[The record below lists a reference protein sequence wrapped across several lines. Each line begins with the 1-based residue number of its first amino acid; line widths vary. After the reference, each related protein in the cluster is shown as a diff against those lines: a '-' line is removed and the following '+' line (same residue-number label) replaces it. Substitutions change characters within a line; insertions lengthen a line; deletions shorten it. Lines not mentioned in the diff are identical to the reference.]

1 MNLTSPP
8 YLQIALDLVNRDELN
23 HILAEIPHDDKILIE
38 AGTPLIKK
46 FGISIIETILH
57 HHPKSYIIAD
67 LKTLDVGWLEVQ
79 IAAEKNVAAV
89 TISGL
94 ASLETIESS
103 LKEAKEK
110 NVDIILD
117 LMNVNDPFKLLDQ
130 LSRKPE
136 ILLFH
141 RGIDQEGR
149 AEHPW
154 EIIKTIKENFSKIL
168 VAVAGGLDLQS
179 SSEALRCKA
188 DIIVI
193 GRTITQG
200 SDVRTAINQF
210 LELLRN

>member
-1 MNLTSPP
+1 MSLTTPP
-8 YLQIALDLVNRDELN
+8 YLQIALDLVNKDELN
-23 HILAEIPHDDKILIE
+23 RILSEIPHDKKILIE

-46 FGISIIETILH
+46 FGISILETILQY
-57 HHPKSYIIAD
+57 HPKSYMIAD

-79 IAAEKNVAAV
+79 IAAEKNAKAV

-110 NVDIILD
+110 KVDIILD
-117 LMNVNDPFKLLDQ
+117 LMNVNDPLNLLQQ
-130 LSRKPE
+130 LSRMPE

-149 AEHPW
+149 AGHPW
-154 EIIKTIKENFSKIL
+154 EIIRTIKENFSKTLI
-168 VAVAGGLDLQS
+168 AVAGGLDLQTCS
-179 SSEALRCKA
+179 KALENKA

-193 GRTITQG
+193 GRAITQN
-200 SDVRTAINQF
+200 SDVRAAVNQF

>member
-79 IAAEKNVAAV
+79 IAAEKNASAVA
-89 TISGL
+89 ISGL
-94 ASLETIESS
+94 ASIETIESS

-110 NVDIILD
+110 NVDIIID
-117 LMNVNDPFKLLDQ
+117 LMNVSDPLNLLKQ

-136 ILLFH
+136 IILFH

-149 AEHPW
+149 AQHPW
-154 EIIKTIKENFSKIL
+154 TAIKNIKETFPTIL
-168 VAVAGGLDLQS
+168 VAVAGGLDLKTS
-179 SSEALRCKA
+179 SKALENKA
-188 DIIVI
+188 DIIII
-193 GRTITQG
+193 GREITQAKEIK
-200 SDVRTAINQF
+200 STVKSF
-210 LELLRN
+210 LELL